1 MSEVEVNCAE
11 TSDCNANM
19 ANLLGIINLKRGADF
34 RNSQKCS
41 NFDPKENDMISR
53 EIKKLLQTEKRVT
66 VPALGSFMKRSDGVL
81 LFTDMF
87 KDNDGVL
94 LRALMNSLSLT
105 EQQATEQIARFAAD
119 VERGLVEGAEV
130 RLPDFGVLSRSVD
143 GRVVFAAYAASAVA
157 EPVVPQP
164 TVAPAPV
171 STPAP
176 TQQPAPAPV
185 ATPAVEP
192 QSVVVVPSVKEVA
205 KPVEQPKPEQPKVE
219 QSKAEQPKT
228 AQPRPVQPRPAQPRV
243 RKVAEQPKKKTDW
256 VLIAAIAAAV
266 VALAIMAYG
275 VINSDMT
282 STIILE

>member
-1 MSEVEVNCAE
+1 
-11 TSDCNANM
+11 
-19 ANLLGIINLKRGADF
+19 
-34 RNSQKCS
+34 
-41 NFDPKENDMISR
+41 MISR

-119 VERGLVEGAEV
+119 VERGLVESAEV
-130 RLPDFGVLSRSVD
+130 RLTDFGVLSRSVD
-143 GRVVFAAYAASAVA
+143 GRVVFAANAESVVA
-157 EPVVPQP
+157 EPAAPQPIVAPQP
-164 TVAPAPV
+164 TVAPTPV
-171 STPAP
+171 
-176 TQQPAPAPV
+176 PAPAPIV
-185 ATPAVEP
+185 TPASEP
-192 QSVVVVPSVKEVA
+192 IKAERPKA
-205 KPVEQPKPEQPKVE
+205 EQP
-219 QSKAEQPKT
+219 KAEQPKT
-228 AQPRPVQPRPAQPRV
+228 EQPKPAQPRPAQPRV

>member
-1 MSEVEVNCAE
+1 
-11 TSDCNANM
+11 
-19 ANLLGIINLKRGADF
+19 
-34 RNSQKCS
+34 
-41 NFDPKENDMISR
+41 MISR

-119 VERGLVEGAEV
+119 VERGLVESAEV
-130 RLPDFGVLSRSVD
+130 RLTDFGVLSRSVD
-143 GRVVFAAYAASAVA
+143 GRVVFAAYAESVVA
-157 EPVVPQP
+157 EPAAPQP
-164 TVAPAPV
+164 TVAPIPAPAPV

-176 TQQPAPAPV
+176 APV
-185 ATPAVEP
+185 VTPASDPAKVEP
-192 QSVVVVPSVKEVA
+192 L
-205 KPVEQPKPEQPKVE
+205 
-219 QSKAEQPKT
+219 KAEQPKT
-228 AQPRPVQPRPAQPRV
+228 EQPKPAQPRPAQPRV

>member
-1 MSEVEVNCAE
+1 
-11 TSDCNANM
+11 
-19 ANLLGIINLKRGADF
+19 
-34 RNSQKCS
+34 
-41 NFDPKENDMISR
+41 MISR

-94 LRALMNSLSLT
+94 LRALMNGLSLT
-105 EQQATEQIARFAAD
+105 EQQASEQIARFAAD
-119 VERGLVEGAEV
+119 VERGLVESAEV
-130 RLPDFGVLSRSVD
+130 RLADFGVLSRSAD
-143 GRVVFAAYAASAVA
+143 GRVVFAAYAESVVA
-157 EPVVPQP
+157 EPAAPQP
-164 TVAPAPV
+164 TVVAPAPAPV

-176 TQQPAPAPV
+176 APV
-185 ATPAVEP
+185 ATPAP
-192 QSVVVVPSVKEVA
+192 QSVVTAPSVKEEV
-205 KPVEQPKPEQPKVE
+205 KPTEQPRPEPTKVEPLKAEQPKAEQPKVE
-219 QSKAEQPKT
+219 QPKP
-228 AQPRPVQPRPAQPRV
+228 AQPRPAQPRV

>member
-1 MSEVEVNCAE
+1 M
-11 TSDCNANM
+11 
-19 ANLLGIINLKRGADF
+19 
-34 RNSQKCS
+34 
-41 NFDPKENDMISR
+41 
-53 EIKKLLQTEKRVT
+53 T

-94 LRALMNSLSLT
+94 VRALMNSLSLT

-119 VERGLVEGAEV
+119 VERGLVESAEV
-130 RLPDFGVLSRSVD
+130 RLPDFGVLSRCAD
-143 GRVVFAAYAASAVA
+143 GRVVFAAYAESVVA
-157 EPVVPQP
+157 EPVAPQPIVAPQP
-164 TVAPAPV
+164 TVAPTPAPAPV

-176 TQQPAPAPV
+176 APV
-185 ATPAVEP
+185 VTPASEPAKVEP
-192 QSVVVVPSVKEVA
+192 LKA
-205 KPVEQPKPEQPKVE
+205 EQPKAEQPKVE
-219 QSKAEQPKT
+219 QPK
-228 AQPRPVQPRPAQPRV
+228 PVQPRPAQPRV

>member
-1 MSEVEVNCAE
+1 
-11 TSDCNANM
+11 
-19 ANLLGIINLKRGADF
+19 
-34 RNSQKCS
+34 
-41 NFDPKENDMISR
+41 MISR

-105 EQQATEQIARFAAD
+105 EQQATEQIARFAAN
-119 VERGLVEGAEV
+119 VERGLVESAEV
-130 RLPDFGVLSRSVD
+130 RLPDFGVLSRSAD
-143 GRVVFAAYAASAVA
+143 GRVVFAAYAESAVA
-157 EPVVPQP
+157 EPVAPQPIVAPQP
-164 TVAPAPV
+164 TVAP
-171 STPAP
+171 T
-176 TQQPAPAPV
+176 PAPAPV
-185 ATPAVEP
+185 VTSASEPAKVEP
-192 QSVVVVPSVKEVA
+192 LKA
-205 KPVEQPKPEQPKVE
+205 EQPKAEQPKVE
-219 QSKAEQPKT
+219 QPKVEQPK
-228 AQPRPVQPRPAQPRV
+228 PVQPRPAQPRV

>member
-1 MSEVEVNCAE
+1 
-11 TSDCNANM
+11 
-19 ANLLGIINLKRGADF
+19 
-34 RNSQKCS
+34 
-41 NFDPKENDMISR
+41 MISR

-105 EQQATEQIARFAAD
+105 EQQASEQIARFAAD
-119 VERGLVEGAEV
+119 VERGLMESAEV
-130 RLPDFGVLSRSVD
+130 RLADFGVLSRSAD
-143 GRVVFAAYAASAVA
+143 GRVVFAAYAESVVVEPAAPQ
-157 EPVVPQP
+157 PVVAPQP
-164 TVAPAPV
+164 TVVAPAP
-171 STPAP
+171 A
-176 TQQPAPAPV
+176 PAPAPV
-185 ATPAVEP
+185 ATPAL
-192 QSVVVVPSVKEVA
+192 QSVVVAPSVKEEV
-205 KPVEQPKPEQPKVE
+205 KPAEQPRPEPTKVEPFKAEPFKAEQPKAYQPKVEQPKP
-219 QSKAEQPKT
+219 A
-228 AQPRPVQPRPAQPRV
+228 QPRPAQPRPAQPRA

>member
-1 MSEVEVNCAE
+1 LRQNQRLQCKYGDSFWDYQSPH
-11 TSDCNANM
+11 T
-19 ANLLGIINLKRGADF
+19 IKRGVDF

-41 NFDPKENDMISR
+41 NFDPKESNMISR

-119 VERGLVEGAEV
+119 VERGLVERAEV
-130 RLPDFGVLSRSVD
+130 RLTDFGVLSRSAD
-143 GRVVFAAYAASAVA
+143 GRVVFAAYAKSVVA
-157 EPVVPQP
+157 EPAAPQPIVAPQP
-164 TVAPAPV
+164 TVV
-171 STPAP
+171 
-176 TQQPAPAPV
+176 PAPAPAPIV
-185 ATPAVEP
+185 TPASEP
-192 QSVVVVPSVKEVA
+192 IKA
-205 KPVEQPKPEQPKVE
+205 EQPKVE
-219 QSKAEQPKT
+219 QPKPT
-228 AQPRPVQPRPAQPRV
+228 QPRPVQPRPTQPRV

>member
-1 MSEVEVNCAE
+1 
-11 TSDCNANM
+11 
-19 ANLLGIINLKRGADF
+19 
-34 RNSQKCS
+34 
-41 NFDPKENDMISR
+41 MISR

-119 VERGLVEGAEV
+119 VERGLVESAEV
-130 RLPDFGVLSRSVD
+130 RLPDFGVLSRSAD
-143 GRVVFAAYAASAVA
+143 GRVVFAAYAESVVA
-157 EPVVPQP
+157 EPVAPQPIVAPQP
-164 TVAPAPV
+164 TVAP
-171 STPAP
+171 T
-176 TQQPAPAPV
+176 PAPAPV
-185 ATPAVEP
+185 SIPAPAPVVTPASEPAKVEP
-192 QSVVVVPSVKEVA
+192 LK
-205 KPVEQPKPEQPKVE
+205 VEQPKAEQPKVE
-219 QSKAEQPKT
+219 QPQVE
-228 AQPRPVQPRPAQPRV
+228 QPRPAQPRPAQPRV

-256 VLIAAIAAAV
+256 VLIAAIAAAG

-275 VINSDMT
+275 VINSDIT

>member
-1 MSEVEVNCAE
+1 
-11 TSDCNANM
+11 
-19 ANLLGIINLKRGADF
+19 
-34 RNSQKCS
+34 
-41 NFDPKENDMISR
+41 MISR

-105 EQQATEQIARFAAD
+105 EQQASEQIARFAAD

-130 RLPDFGVLSRSVD
+130 RLPEFGVLSRSAD
-143 GRVVFAAYAASAVA
+143 GRVAFAASVESVVA
-157 EPVVPQP
+157 KPVAPQP
-164 TVAPAPV
+164 TVAPIPAPAPV

-176 TQQPAPAPV
+176 V
-185 ATPAVEP
+185 ATPAP
-192 QSVVVVPSVKEVA
+192 QSVVVAPSVKEEA
-205 KPVEQPKPEQPKVE
+205 KPTEQPRPEPAKVE
-219 QSKAEQPKT
+219 PLKAEQPKP
-228 AQPRPVQPRPAQPRV
+228 AHPRPAQPRA
-243 RKVAEQPKKKTDW
+243 RKVAEQPTKKTDW
-256 VLIAAIAAAV
+256 VLLAAIAAAV